1 MKKDANTDHNINK
14 YIKQRWSAR
23 AFSPEAVEM
32 DKVLRVLEAARWAPS
47 SMNQQPWRFIV
58 GVDKDETH
66 QKLFSTLVEFNQ
78 IWAKAP
84 VLILALGK
92 TNMNMKDEP
101 NEASSYDVGQ
111 AVATLVIQATQEDLF
126 VHQMGGFDKG
136 LAMEL
141 FNIPVNYKPLVI
153 LAIGHYGNADT
164 LPDKIKILEMSPRNR
179 EDLED
184 LVFSGSF
191 GHKTDLF
198 TKK

>member
-23 AFSPEAVEM
+23 AFSQETVEM

-126 VHQMGGFDKG
+126 VHQM
-136 LAMEL
+136 
-141 FNIPVNYKPLVI
+141 
-153 LAIGHYGNADT
+153 
-164 LPDKIKILEMSPRNR
+164 
-179 EDLED
+179 
-184 LVFSGSF
+184 
-191 GHKTDLF
+191 
-198 TKK
+198 